1 LLPATQNAELKALET
16 KVAPN
21 FQAHLAAAK
30 QVQGSLGS
38 K

>member
-1 LLPATQNAELKALET
+1 VKLLKSLED

-30 QVQGSLGS
+30 DVQQKLA

>member
-1 LLPATQNAELKALET
+1 LLPATKNAEVKALEV

-30 QVQGSLGS
+30 DVQQKLE